1 MHSKPTTAAAA
12 AVAFVHCCAHT
23 RNDCNI
29 DRCCCPLIGS
39 FSKEYGASEANMK
52 KEKKNIPKQFCF
64 ATLAQQQQAIF
75 LFFSVF
81 ILTAT
86 MNWSWVGLTLCA
98 ANGRLCACIVMCIW
112 LMMMMMMAVATEVAL
127 SAACA
132 RFVVCVDAVMRQLR
146 VASSSIMN
154 KRRCESHTHTHTTRD
169 SRWRSGICSR
179 ACSIYATELAL
190 CVCVSCE
197 CWTQEPP
204 KQLA

>member
-52 KEKKNIPKQFCF
+52 KEKKTFQNNFALRRWRSSSKQYFC
-64 ATLAQQQQAIF
+64 
-75 LFFSVF
+75 FFSVF

-86 MNWSWVGLTLCA
+86 MNWSWVGLTSCA

-112 LMMMMMMAVATEVAL
+112 LMMMMAVATEVAL

-132 RFVVCVDAVMRQLR
+132 RFLVCVDAVMRQMR

-154 KRRCESHTHTHTTRD
+154 KRRCESHTHTRDTR
-169 SRWRSGICSR
+169 
-179 ACSIYATELAL
+179 LAMKIRHL
-190 CVCVSCE
+190 
-197 CWTQEPP
+197 
-204 KQLA
+204 LARM